1 MSDRGI
7 VEAALYSA
15 GRALTIDDL
24 MRVTGFDEA
33 TVKEHLRALAREYKK
48 RESALE
54 VAQIGTRWTMQIR
67 QEYTER
73 ARTFAPP
80 EIDRDLLKTAALITY
95 HQPIL
100 QSDLFDMIGE
110 KVYEHTKTLED
121 LKLITRKPSG
131 RSLELTTTRYFAEFF
146 GLKTTNREGI
156 RKIMAERAGIVY
168 REKPADVEV
177 PEPAPDAA
185 PDTTSGPGAIGPP
198 PPEGWEWCRDR
209 TGIATGRTVDG
220 QGRRVRSPVSDLP
233 RDRAD
238 SGRDR
243 RAAEHRRDRAAP
255 GRAGSQALVSRL
267 FCRRILRHLPA
278 FQCVEPPVPGAS
290 L

>member
-1 MSDRGI
+1 M

-15 GRALTIDDL
+15 GRALTVDDL

-80 EIDRDLLKTAALITY
+80 EIDRDLLKTAALIAY

-110 KVYEHTKTLED
+110 KVYEHTKALED

-168 REKPADVEV
+168 REKPAEPEV
-177 PEPAPDAA
+177 PEPAPENPAGPA
-185 PDTTSGPGAIGPP
+185 QGPEATSPP
-198 PPEGWEWCRDR
+198 PLAESPPIT
-209 TGIATGRTVDG
+209 TG
-220 QGRRVRSPVSDLP
+220 
-233 RDRAD
+233 
-238 SGRDR
+238 
-243 RAAEHRRDRAAP
+243 
-255 GRAGSQALVSRL
+255 
-267 FCRRILRHLPA
+267 
-278 FQCVEPPVPGAS
+278 
-290 L
+290 

>member
-15 GRALTIDDL
+15 GRALTVDDL
-24 MRVTGFDEA
+24 MRVTGFEE
-33 TVKEHLRALAREYKK
+33 TVVKEHLRALAREYKR

-80 EIDRDLLKTAALITY
+80 EINRDLLKTAALIAY

-110 KVYEHTKTLED
+110 KVYEHTKALED
-121 LKLITRKPSG
+121 LRLVSRKPSG

-146 GLKTTNREGI
+146 GLKSTNREGI

-168 REKPADVEV
+168 REKP
-177 PEPAPDAA
+177 PESEPSPAPDTPPGPTQA
-185 PDTTSGPGAIGPP
+185 PEAEAPTPLAESSPITTG
-198 PPEGWEWCRDR
+198 
-209 TGIATGRTVDG
+209 
-220 QGRRVRSPVSDLP
+220 
-233 RDRAD
+233 
-238 SGRDR
+238 
-243 RAAEHRRDRAAP
+243 
-255 GRAGSQALVSRL
+255 
-267 FCRRILRHLPA
+267 
-278 FQCVEPPVPGAS
+278 
-290 L
+290 

>member
-15 GRALTIDDL
+15 GRALTVVDL

-33 TVKEHLRALAREYKK
+33 VVKEHLRALARDYRK
-48 RESALE
+48 RESAIE
-54 VAQIGTRWTMQIR
+54 VTQIGTRWTMQIR

-80 EIDRDLLKTAALITY
+80 EIDRDLLKTAALIAY

-110 KVYEHTKTLED
+110 KVYEHTKALED
-121 LKLITRKPSG
+121 LKLIVRKPSG

-168 REKPADVEV
+168 REKPAESDVAPPQPET
-177 PEPAPDAA
+177 PPGGPTEPAATVPAPAA
-185 PDTTSGPGAIGPP
+185 ESPPITTS
-198 PPEGWEWCRDR
+198 
-209 TGIATGRTVDG
+209 
-220 QGRRVRSPVSDLP
+220 
-233 RDRAD
+233 
-238 SGRDR
+238 
-243 RAAEHRRDRAAP
+243 
-255 GRAGSQALVSRL
+255 
-267 FCRRILRHLPA
+267 
-278 FQCVEPPVPGAS
+278 
-290 L
+290 

>member
-15 GRALTIDDL
+15 GRALTIEDL
-24 MRVTGFDEA
+24 IRVTGFDEG
-33 TVKEHLRALAREYKK
+33 VVREHLRALAREYKK

-80 EIDRDLLKTAALITY
+80 EIDRDLLKTAALIAY

-110 KVYEHTKTLED
+110 KVYEHTRALED
-121 LKLITRKPSG
+121 LRLISRKPSG

-156 RKIMAERAGIVY
+156 RKIMADRAGIVY
-168 REKPADVEV
+168 REKPAET
-177 PEPAPDAA
+177 EAAAAA
-185 PDTTSGPGAIGPP
+185 PET
-198 PPEGWEWCRDR
+198 PPEGPSAPE
-209 TGIATGRTVDG
+209 TTAPAPPAE
-220 QGRRVRSPVSDLP
+220 SPPITTS
-233 RDRAD
+233 
-238 SGRDR
+238 
-243 RAAEHRRDRAAP
+243 
-255 GRAGSQALVSRL
+255 
-267 FCRRILRHLPA
+267 
-278 FQCVEPPVPGAS
+278 
-290 L
+290 

>member
-1 MSDRGI
+1 MTDRAL

-15 GRALTIDDL
+15 GKALTL
-24 MRVTGFDEA
+24 EELVRVTGFDEA
-33 TVKEHLRALAREYKK
+33 TVKEHLRALARDYKK

-73 ARTFAPP
+73 ARPFAPP
-80 EIDRDLLKTAALITY
+80 EIDRDLLKTAALIAY

-110 KVYEHTKTLED
+110 KVYEHTKALED
-121 LKLITRKPSG
+121 LKLIARKPSG

-168 REKPADVEV
+168 REKP
-177 PEPAPDAA
+177 PESEPEASPA
-185 PDTTSGPGAIGPP
+185 P
-198 PPEGWEWCRDR
+198 PPETPPGPE
-209 TGIATGRTVDG
+209 ATAPLPPAE
-220 QGRRVRSPVSDLP
+220 SPSITT
-233 RDRAD
+233 
-238 SGRDR
+238 S
-243 RAAEHRRDRAAP
+243 
-255 GRAGSQALVSRL
+255 
-267 FCRRILRHLPA
+267 
-278 FQCVEPPVPGAS
+278 
-290 L
+290 